1 MKEEFQPKF
10 PAWAND
16 NLWTHVDGK
25 LAWVRSR
32 YKILYGGRGSSKSW
46 TVGYSLVLLAHW
58 GKFTILCGREIQN
71 SIKDS
76 SKRLLENIIDM
87 LGLRS
92 EFHITQDQIINVST
106 GTTFIFRGLK
116 DIEQIKSI
124 EGIDYCWVEEAQTLS
139 QHSLDGL
146 IPTIRKPNSE
156 IIFTFNPRFEDDP
169 VYAKW
174 VKADV
179 LPPRSI
185 VKLINFYD
193 NPFLPEVL
201 HDEAEFDKEN
211 DFDKYNH
218 VWLGNLVTHS
228 DRQVFYKRWRTTSE
242 SINPPKGEVVYNG
255 MDFGFSQDPLALI
268 SCWIDDDKKELYIFR
283 AVSGKHIEIDEHPKM
298 IDKLLGNDKK
308 AKIVAD
314 NARPEIISYCNKRGY
329 NINGCKK
336 LEIKTGIA
344 FLRNYTIVVHD
355 SLKDVIQE
363 LILYSYKVDKRTDE
377 ITDIIEDKNNHFCD
391 ALRYAVEEITVKKI
405 STSKWL

>member
-1 MKEEFQPKF
+1 
-10 PAWAND
+10 
-16 NLWTHVDGK
+16 
-25 LAWVRSR
+25 
-32 YKILYGGRGSSKSW
+32 
-46 TVGYSLVLLAHW
+46 LAHW